1 MGAHGGTGRVS
12 ARTVDAYAA
21 AMSELELP
29 AASGSGA
36 PVTYLLVDGENVDAT
51 LGLSVLGHRP
61 SPEQRP
67 RWERVRS
74 YVADW
79 GVPVKALF
87 FLNASRGE
95 LPASFVQALM
105 AMEFR
110 PVPLSGDAHEKVVDI
125 GIQRTLDAI
134 AERPG
139 NVVLLSHDADFVPQ
153 LKALLGP
160 GRRVAV
166 VGFPEFVST
175 RIKAL
180 TQDGLQIVD
189 VETEVRAFNTLL
201 PRVRI
206 IPLEEF
212 DPAPFL

>member
-1 MGAHGGTGRVS
+1 MPEPVPPPLDGG
-12 ARTVDAYAA
+12 
-21 AMSELELP
+21 
-29 AASGSGA
+29 GA

-67 RWERVRS
+67 RWERVRA
-74 YVADW
+74 YVAEW

-110 PVPLSGDAHEKVVDI
+110 PIPLSGDSQEKVVDI

-160 GRRVAV
+160 DRRVAV

-180 TQDGLQIVD
+180 TQDGLQIID

-212 DPAPFL
+212 DPLPFL

>member
-1 MGAHGGTGRVS
+1 MAAEAGGGIQQ
-12 ARTVDAYAA
+12 A
-21 AMSELELP
+21 E
-29 AASGSGA
+29 GSGA

-67 RWERVRS
+67 RWERVRG
-74 YVADW
+74 YVAGW

-110 PVPLSGDAHEKVVDI
+110 PIPLSGDVHEKVVDL
-125 GIQRTLDAI
+125 GIQRTLEAV

-160 GRRVAV
+160 ERRVAV

-180 TQDGLQIVD
+180 TSDGLQIID
-189 VETEVRAFNTLL
+189 VETEVGAFNAPL

-206 IPLEEF
+206 IPIDEF
-212 DPAPFL
+212 DPEEFLR

>member
-1 MGAHGGTGRVS
+1 MPEPVPPPLDGG
-12 ARTVDAYAA
+12 
-21 AMSELELP
+21 
-29 AASGSGA
+29 GA

-67 RWERVRS
+67 RWERVRA
-74 YVADW
+74 YVAEW

-110 PVPLSGDAHEKVVDI
+110 PIPLSGDSQEKVVDV

-134 AERPG
+134 SERPG

-160 GRRVAV
+160 DRRVAV

-180 TQDGLQIVD
+180 TQDGLQIID

-212 DPAPFL
+212 DPLPFL

>member
-1 MGAHGGTGRVS
+1 
-12 ARTVDAYAA
+12 
-21 AMSELELP
+21 
-29 AASGSGA
+29 
-36 PVTYLLVDGENVDAT
+36 
-51 LGLSVLGHRP
+51 
-61 SPEQRP
+61 
-67 RWERVRS
+67 VRG
-74 YVADW
+74 YVAEW

-110 PVPLSGDAHEKVVDI
+110 PIPLSGDSQEKVVDI

-160 GRRVAV
+160 DRRVAV

-180 TQDGLQIVD
+180 TQDGLQIID

-212 DPAPFL
+212 DPLPFL

>member
-1 MGAHGGTGRVS
+1 
-12 ARTVDAYAA
+12 
-21 AMSELELP
+21 MSEPVPPP
-29 AASGSGA
+29 ANLSGA

-67 RWERVRS
+67 RWERVRG
-74 YVADW
+74 YVAEW
-79 GVPVKALF
+79 GAPVKALF

-110 PVPLSGDAHEKVVDI
+110 PIPLSGDSQEKVVDV

-160 GRRVAV
+160 ERRVAV

-180 TQDGLQIVD
+180 TQDGLQIID
-189 VETEVRAFNTLL
+189 VETEVHAFNTLL

-212 DPAPFL
+212 DPLPFL